1 MRFSTRAIHVGQEP
15 DARTGAVT
23 LPIFMTSTYSQKTQK
38 EWVYGRT
45 GNPTRTALETN
56 LAALEEGKHGLCFS
70 SGMGAITTALTLL
83 KKGDHVVVTD
93 DCYGG
98 VYRIFTRIMSQY
110 GIDASFVDMT
120 DLVSVEDAVRPETR
134 ILWTETPT
142 NPLMKVVDLKELAAI
157 AKAHEAISVCDNT
170 FASPYLQQP
179 LAMGIDLVVHSM
191 TKYLGGHADILGG
204 ALVMRRDDL
213 FEKLHFAQNALGAVP
228 SPFDCWLVLR
238 GVKTLAVR
246 MERHCDNAEALATFL
261 SNHSKI
267 AKVFYPG
274 LPHHPGFTIAKRQMR
289 RPGGMLS
296 FVLKDSAQAMHV
308 LMRLEVLTLAESL
321 GGVET
326 LIEHPASMT
335 HASVPRDEREARG
348 MTDGLVRLSVGIEDV
363 EDLVDDLGHA
373 LG

>member
-1 MRFSTRAIHVGQEP
+1 MRFSTKAIHVGQEP
-15 DARTGAVT
+15 DRATGAVT
-23 LPIFMTSTYSQKTQK
+23 VPIYMTSTYSQRAQK

-45 GNPTRTALETN
+45 GNPTRAALETN

-83 KKGDHVVVTD
+83 TKGDHVVVTD

-98 VYRIFTRIMSQY
+98 VYRIFTRIMSRY
-110 GIDASFVDMT
+110 GIESTFVDMT
-120 DLVSVEDAVRPETR
+120 DLVSVEDAIRGETR
-134 ILWTETPT
+134 MIWAETPT
-142 NPLMKVVDLKELAAI
+142 NPLMKIVDLKEIAAI
-157 AKAHEAISVCDNT
+157 AKAHDAIGVCDNT

-179 LAMGIDLVVHSM
+179 LAMGMDLVVHSM

-213 FEKLHFAQNALGAVP
+213 FEKVHFAQNALGAVP

-246 MERHCDNAEALATFL
+246 MEKHCDNAEALATFL

-308 LMRLEVLTLAESL
+308 LQRLEVLTLAESL

>member
-110 GIDASFVDMT
+110 GIDATFVDMT
-120 DLVSVEDAVRPETR
+120 DLVSVEDAIRAETR
-134 ILWTETPT
+134 IIWAETPT
-142 NPLMKVVDLKELAAI
+142 NPLMKVVDLKEIAAI
-157 AKAHEAISVCDNT
+157 AKAHDAISVCDNT

-179 LAMGIDLVVHSM
+179 LPMGIDIVVHSM

>member
-1 MRFSTRAIHVGQEP
+1 MRFSTKAIHVGQEP
-15 DARTGAVT
+15 DRATGAVT
-23 LPIFMTSTYSQKTQK
+23 VPIYMTSTYSQRAQK

-45 GNPTRTALETN
+45 GNPTRAALETN

-70 SGMGAITTALTLL
+70 SGMGAITTSLTLL
-83 KKGDHVVVTD
+83 TKGDHVVVTD

-98 VYRIFTRIMSQY
+98 VYRIFTRIMSRY
-110 GIDASFVDMT
+110 GIESTFVDMT
-120 DLVSVEDAVRPETR
+120 DLVSVEDAIRGETR
-134 ILWTETPT
+134 MIWAETPT
-142 NPLMKVVDLKELAAI
+142 NPLMKIVDLKEIAAI
-157 AKAHEAISVCDNT
+157 AKAHDAIGVCDNT

-179 LAMGIDLVVHSM
+179 LAMGMDLVVHSM

-213 FEKLHFAQNALGAVP
+213 FEKVHFAQNALGAVP

-246 MERHCDNAEALATFL
+246 MEKHCDNAEALATFL

-308 LMRLEVLTLAESL
+308 LQRLEVLTLAESL

>member
-1 MRFSTRAIHVGQEP
+1 MRFSTKAIHVGQEP
-15 DARTGAVT
+15 DRATGAVT
-23 LPIFMTSTYSQKTQK
+23 VPIYMTSTYSQRAQK

-45 GNPTRTALETN
+45 GNPTRAALETN

-83 KKGDHVVVTD
+83 TKGDHVVVTD

-98 VYRIFTRIMSQY
+98 VYRIFTRIMSRY
-110 GIDASFVDMT
+110 GIESTFVDMT
-120 DLVSVEDAVRPETR
+120 DLVSVEDAIRGETR
-134 ILWTETPT
+134 MIWAENPT
-142 NPLMKVVDLKELAAI
+142 NPLMKIVDLKEIAAI
-157 AKAHEAISVCDNT
+157 AKAHDAIGVCDNT

-179 LAMGIDLVVHSM
+179 LAMGMDIVVHSM

-213 FEKLHFAQNALGAVP
+213 FEKVHFAQNALGAVP

-246 MERHCDNAEALATFL
+246 MEKHCDNAEALATFL

-308 LMRLEVLTLAESL
+308 LQRLEVLTLAESL

>member
-1 MRFSTRAIHVGQEP
+1 MRFSTKAIHVGQEP
-15 DARTGAVT
+15 DRATGAVT
-23 LPIFMTSTYSQKTQK
+23 VPIYMTSTYSQRAQK

-45 GNPTRTALETN
+45 GNPTRAALETN

-83 KKGDHVVVTD
+83 TKGDHVVVTD

-98 VYRIFTRIMSQY
+98 VYRIFTRIMSRY
-110 GIDASFVDMT
+110 GIESTFVDMT
-120 DLVSVEDAVRPETR
+120 DLVSVEDAIRGETR
-134 ILWTETPT
+134 MIWAETPT
-142 NPLMKVVDLKELAAI
+142 NPLMKIVDLKEIAAI
-157 AKAHEAISVCDNT
+157 AKAHDAIGVCDNT

-179 LAMGIDLVVHSM
+179 LAMGMDIVVHSM

-213 FEKLHFAQNALGAVP
+213 FEKVHFAQNALGAVP